1 MSKTNFN
8 WDSQDILI
16 TYDLSDNRVSA
27 AEIADASNGVLY
39 TYVTMKNDNHKYLL
53 PNTTLWY
60 SGSKDQA
67 KSAFIAAFNK
77 AKPSYSS
84 CTINRLLITEVGGK
98 SSYIED

>member
-8 WDSQDILI
+8 WVNPKTLI

-27 AEIADASNGVLY
+27 SEIADASNGTLH
-39 TYVTMKNDNHKYLL
+39 TYVTINNDNHKYLL

-60 SGSKDQA
+60 SGSKEQA
-67 KSAFIAAFNK
+67 KSAFVTAFNR

-84 CTINRLLITEVGGK
+84 CAINRLLITEVGSK

>member
-1 MSKTNFN
+1 MAKTNFIWGN
-8 WDSQDILI
+8 PKTLI

-27 AEIADASNGVLY
+27 AEIADASSGMLH
-39 TYVTMKNDNHKYLL
+39 TYVTMTDDNHKYLL

-60 SGSKDQA
+60 SGSKEYA
-67 KSAFIAAFNK
+67 KSTFETAFNK

-84 CTINRLLITEVGGK
+84 CTINRLLITEVGSK

>member
-8 WDSQDILI
+8 WTFQDILI

-27 AEIADASNGVLY
+27 TEIADASNGTLH
-39 TYVTMKNDNHKYLL
+39 TYVIINNDNHKYLL

-60 SGSKDQA
+60 SGSKEQA
-67 KSAFIAAFNK
+67 KSAFVAAFNR

-84 CTINRLLITEVGGK
+84 CAINRLLITEVGSK